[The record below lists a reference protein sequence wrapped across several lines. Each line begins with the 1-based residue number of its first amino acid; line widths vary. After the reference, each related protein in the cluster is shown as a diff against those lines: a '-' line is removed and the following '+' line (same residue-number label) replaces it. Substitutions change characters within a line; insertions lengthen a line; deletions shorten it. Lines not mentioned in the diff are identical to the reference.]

1 MRWRTARQEPK
12 AYAFAYDNLNRLTA
26 SHFYNTNWT
35 AQYTEQFSYDPNG
48 YITAPQ
54 RYRPLPEP
62 IDNLV
67 YTYHGNRLATVTDS
81 GTPDGYPQG
90 ITNYTYDANGNNT
103 FEGTRTRVTYNEI
116 NLPQQVQLLGG
127 RGIKNIYAADGRK
140 LKTETRQGTEYI
152 KEGTKTYSGNLV
164 FDINDELD
172 YIIFDEGRIL
182 YNIDDS
188 TFNFEY
194 HLRDHLGST
203 RVAFVPTAS
212 GIEVVQENSFYPFG
226 APINDLSWSPKS
238 TNRYLR
244 EGKEYISDFDWNKYD
259 FTGRTFDS
267 WALRALQVDP
277 MATKYYSTSPYAL
290 WINNPLRVI
299 DPTGEKIVFLIRNNT
314 GKVINQLTYNNGNF
328 WYQNNTK
335 YIPNKSNT
343 TLERLLAVY
352 RKIENLGD
360 KILYNQLQ
368 TLKVSDKIHYI
379 EEGTKGEGSGVM
391 SYESTKTLSETQK
404 MVNNNLSVGTQT
416 MLDFSQEWKTYFKEQ
431 NGIEAT
437 DMTTVTHEMQHQYD
451 YDQGKM
457 SDSNGK
463 GAKNPAEIRA
473 VKNENRIRE
482 IEKLPKRTKY
492 GKEEMEDY

>member
-1 MRWRTARQEPK
+1 VCFCYDANGNIRT
-12 AYAFAYDNLNRLTA
+12 L
-26 SHFYNTNWT
+26 
-35 AQYTEQFSYDPNG
+35 
-48 YITAPQ
+48 Q
-54 RYRPLPEP
+54 RYRHLPEP
-62 IDNLV
+62 IDNLI
-67 YTYHGNRLATVTDS
+67 YTYNGNRLATVTDS

-172 YIIFDEGRIL
+172 YILFDEGRIL

-188 TFNFEY
+188 TFKFEY
-194 HLRDHLGST
+194 HLKDHLGST
-203 RVAFVPTAS
+203 RVAFVPTVS
-212 GIEVVQENSFYPFG
+212 GTEVVQENNYYPFG
-226 APINDLSWSPKS
+226 APIGDLSWSPKS

-299 DPTGEKIVFLIRNNT
+299 DPTGMWAEEPENSSWWDKL
-314 GKVINQLTYNNGNF
+314 KQLFSMFGIGGNIHQEEQGDSKQSEERHEN
-328 WYQNNTK
+328 YTK
-335 YIPNKSNT
+335 LQGLSKTMQENKETAQEVLDYVPFVGAAFSMSEGMIENDNT
-343 TLERLLAVY
+343 TFAAGLGMLAVDAAGGELLKGAGKAAINSGAKGGRNAFRY
-352 RKIENLGD
+352 MTEGELKAIQKTELLRGGRAGATFWTKDLYKSAANAQNRLALPNTPTFRVEFE
-360 KILYNQLQ
+360 ILNSPIL
-368 TLKVSDKIHYI
+368 LKN
-379 EEGTKGEGSGVM
+379 GTKVLPANGMIGGGAEFM
-391 SYESTKTLSETQK
+391 TLDPVKVRLINWQK
-404 MVNNNLSVGTQT
+404 L
-416 MLDFSQEWKTYFKEQ
+416 K
-431 NGIEAT
+431 
-437 DMTTVTHEMQHQYD
+437 
-451 YDQGKM
+451 
-457 SDSNGK
+457 
-463 GAKNPAEIRA
+463 
-473 VKNENRIRE
+473 
-482 IEKLPKRTKY
+482 
-492 GKEEMEDY
+492 